1 MNALSRALVW
11 MKPLSGRI
19 WGSSFLAPGL
29 RCASPGLFLLFALA
43 AALSTVAGTT
53 LAQQPGRVPVVGML
67 ITHPPVDDQVVESV
81 RIGLRQFGY
90 EDGRNIKLE
99 VRSALGR
106 PDRVPA
112 LAEELVRLRVDVI
125 VLVNEVALRAVRQ
138 ATATIPIV
146 MVGYTDDPVDVG
158 WIESYR
164 RPGGN
169 VTGIFNVNSAL
180 AAKRLEILKETLPN
194 VSRVAVLWDNF
205 GQRQLQELRRAAA
218 LLNVQLEPIQIQGP
232 DNLAAAFKGARRK
245 KAGAVYL
252 TWSPV
257 FYVHRA
263 QVATRALESGLATIT
278 DVDVEVEAGCLLSYG
293 SRTYESFVRAGY
305 FVDRLLKGAKASD
318 LPVEQISMLRL
329 VVNLKT
335 AKALG
340 ITIPQSIL
348 LRADEVIR

>member
-1 MNALSRALVW
+1 MNR
-11 MKPLSGRI
+11 G
-19 WGSSFLAPGL
+19 
-29 RCASPGLFLLFALA
+29 FLLFAFAVA
-43 AALSTVAGTT
+43 AFSVAGTA

-67 ITHPPVDDQVVESV
+67 ITHPPVDDPVVESV
-81 RIGLRQFGY
+81 RSGLRQYGY

-106 PDRVPA
+106 ADRVPA

-138 ATATIPIV
+138 STTTIPIV

-158 WIESYR
+158 WIQSYR

-180 AAKRLEILKETLPN
+180 VAKRLEILKETLPN

-205 GQRQLQELRRAAA
+205 GQRQLQELRRAAE
-218 LLNVQLEPIQIQGP
+218 LLKVQLEPIQIEGP
-232 DNLAAAFKGARRK
+232 DNLAAAFKSARRK

-257 FYVHRA
+257 FYVHR
-263 QVATRALESGLATIT
+263 VRLATLALESGLATIT
-278 DVDVEVEAGCLLSYG
+278 DLDVEAQAGCLLSYG
-293 SRTYESFVRAGY
+293 SGAYDSFVRAGY

-318 LPVEQISMLRL
+318 LPVEQISTLRL

-335 AKALG
+335 ANALG

-348 LRADEVIR
+348 LQADEVIQ

>member
-1 MNALSRALVW
+1 MNR
-11 MKPLSGRI
+11 G
-19 WGSSFLAPGL
+19 
-29 RCASPGLFLLFALA
+29 FLLFAFA
-43 AALSTVAGTT
+43 VAVSSVAGTA

-67 ITHPPVDDQVVESV
+67 ITHPPVDDPVVESV
-81 RIGLRQFGY
+81 RSGLRQYGY

-106 PDRVPA
+106 ADRVPA

-138 ATATIPIV
+138 STTTIPIV

-180 AAKRLEILKETLPN
+180 VAKRLEILKETLPN

-205 GQRQLQELRRAAA
+205 GQRQLQELRRAAE

-232 DNLAAAFKGARRK
+232 DNLAAAFKSARRK

-263 QVATRALESGLATIT
+263 QVAKLALDSGLPTIT
-278 DVDVEVEAGCLLSYG
+278 DLDVEAEAGCLLSYG
-293 SRTYESFVRAGY
+293 SGAYDSFVRAGY

-318 LPVEQISMLRL
+318 LPVEQISTLSL

-335 AKALG
+335 ANALG

-348 LRADEVIR
+348 LRADEVIQ

>member
-1 MNALSRALVW
+1 MNR
-11 MKPLSGRI
+11 G
-19 WGSSFLAPGL
+19 
-29 RCASPGLFLLFALA
+29 FLLFAFAVA
-43 AALSTVAGTT
+43 AFSVAGTA

-67 ITHPPVDDQVVESV
+67 ITHPPVDDPVVESV
-81 RIGLRQFGY
+81 RTGLRQYGY

-106 PDRVPA
+106 ADRVPA

-138 ATATIPIV
+138 STTTIPIV

-158 WIESYR
+158 WIQSYR

-180 AAKRLEILKETLPN
+180 VAKRLEILKETLPN

-205 GQRQLQELRRAAA
+205 GQRQLQELRRAAE
-218 LLNVQLEPIQIQGP
+218 LLKVQLEPIQIEGP
-232 DNLAAAFKGARRK
+232 DNLAAAFKSARRK

-257 FYVHRA
+257 FYVHR
-263 QVATRALESGLATIT
+263 VRLATLALESGLATIT
-278 DVDVEVEAGCLLSYG
+278 DLDVEAQAGCLLSYG
-293 SRTYESFVRAGY
+293 SGAYDSFVRAGY

-318 LPVEQISMLRL
+318 LPVEQISTLRL

-335 AKALG
+335 ANALG

-348 LRADEVIR
+348 LQADEVIQ

>member
-1 MNALSRALVW
+1 MNR
-11 MKPLSGRI
+11 
-19 WGSSFLAPGL
+19 GL
-29 RCASPGLFLLFALA
+29 LLFAFA
-43 AALSTVAGTT
+43 AALSSVAGTA

-67 ITHPPVDDQVVESV
+67 ITHPPVDDPVVESV
-81 RIGLRQFGY
+81 RSGLRQYGY

-106 PDRVPA
+106 ADRVPA

-138 ATATIPIV
+138 STTTIPIV

-180 AAKRLEILKETLPN
+180 VAKRLEILKETLPN

-205 GQRQLQELRRAAA
+205 GQRQLQELRRAAE
-218 LLNVQLEPIQIQGP
+218 LLKVQLEPIQIEGP
-232 DNLAAAFKGARRK
+232 DNLAAAFKSARRK

-257 FYVHRA
+257 FYVHR
-263 QVATRALESGLATIT
+263 VRLATLALESGLATIT
-278 DVDVEVEAGCLLSYG
+278 DLDVEAEAGCLLSYG
-293 SRTYESFVRAGY
+293 SGAYDSFIRSAY

-318 LPVEQISMLRL
+318 LPVEQISTLRL

-335 AKALG
+335 ANTLG

-348 LRADEVIR
+348 LRADEVIQ